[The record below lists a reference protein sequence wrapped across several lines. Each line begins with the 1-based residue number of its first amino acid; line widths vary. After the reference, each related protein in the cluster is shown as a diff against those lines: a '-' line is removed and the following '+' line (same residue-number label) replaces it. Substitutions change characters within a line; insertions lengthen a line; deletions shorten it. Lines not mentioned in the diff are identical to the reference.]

1 MTTKEVYKNLVNEFI
16 QNKKELSEDI
26 KLILQEKQ
34 QFQNND
40 IKTLKLL
47 NEIRIFINENMRSMR
62 KEGFESFW
70 TNSIN
75 KEKELLAKKEELR
88 KKGKTNQ
95 AQKIQ
100 KEIEKERQRR
110 NYLRTRYLHDIKKK
124 KK

>member
-110 NYLRTRYLHDIKKK
+110 NYLRSRYLHDIKKK

>member
-110 NYLRTRYLHDIKKK
+110 NYLRSRYLHNIKKK

>member
-1 MTTKEVYKNLVNEFI
+1 
-16 QNKKELSEDI
+16 
-26 KLILQEKQ
+26 
-34 QFQNND
+34 
-40 IKTLKLL
+40 
-47 NEIRIFINENMRSMR
+47 MR

-100 KEIEKERQRR
+100 KEIEKER
-110 NYLRTRYLHDIKKK
+110 
-124 KK
+124 

>member
-110 NYLRTRYLHDIKKK
+110 NYLRLRYLHDIKKK

>member
-47 NEIRIFINENMRSMR
+47 NEIRIFINENMRSMQ

-110 NYLRTRYLHDIKKK
+110 NYLRSRYLHNIKKK

>member
-1 MTTKEVYKNLVNEFI
+1 
-16 QNKKELSEDI
+16 
-26 KLILQEKQ
+26 
-34 QFQNND
+34 
-40 IKTLKLL
+40 
-47 NEIRIFINENMRSMR
+47 MRSMR

-110 NYLRTRYLHDIKKK
+110 NYLRSRYLHDIKKK